1 VTGPLVLYRAPFSTN
16 VERVDLALAY
26 KGLSVESVV
35 IDYADRREVQRVSG
49 QPLVPVLVDGEQVIS
64 DSVRILK
71 HLERRCPS
79 PPLFPAES
87 AQRATLDIF
96 IDWFERL
103 WKRAPV
109 ELEAELGEPHPA
121 AGRVT
126 ELGALMQARLVLFN
140 ALLDGRDFLFGSS
153 LSAADCV
160 AFPFL
165 KFALRREPTDDELFH
180 RILDEHQTLDVAH
193 RALADWVERIDA
205 LPRA

>member
-1 VTGPLVLYRAPFSTN
+1 MTGALVLYRAPFSTN
-16 VERVDLALAY
+16 VERVALALAY
-26 KGLSVESVV
+26 KGLWVQSVV

-49 QPLVPVLVDGEQVIS
+49 QPLVPVLVDGQQVVS
-64 DSVRILK
+64 DSVRILE

-79 PPLFPAES
+79 PRLFPAE
-87 AQRATLDIF
+87 AAPRATLDIF
-96 IDWFERL
+96 IDWFERV
-103 WKRAPV
+103 WKRAPN
-109 ELEAELGEPHPA
+109 ELEAELSGPHPA
-121 AGRVT
+121 DRVS

-165 KFALRREPTDDELFH
+165 KFALRREPADQELFH
-180 RILDEHQTLDVAH
+180 RILDEQQTLGVEHA
-193 RALADWVERIDA
+193 ALSRWIERVDA